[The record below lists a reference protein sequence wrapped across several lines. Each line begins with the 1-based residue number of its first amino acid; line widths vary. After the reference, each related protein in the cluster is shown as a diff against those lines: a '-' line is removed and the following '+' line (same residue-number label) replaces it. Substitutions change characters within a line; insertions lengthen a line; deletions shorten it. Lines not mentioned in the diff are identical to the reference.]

1 MNKDQIIASIGQF
14 LREEDDFLITS
25 HYAPDGDNIGACAG
39 MYHAL
44 TAAGK
49 KAVIV
54 NEDGFV
60 ERFKFLFNGTENP
73 FVRFGEELKIKFSNV
88 IVLDTATYE
97 RIGKVSGIVKENA
110 SIINIDH
117 HPANSNFGTVNYV
130 DIKAAS
136 ASQIVL
142 EILKANG
149 FPVTKHISDSLLSGL
164 LSDTGGLRFANTDER
179 AINDVLELMKSGS
192 DLADISDR
200 IFMRLGYDETVK
212 VNRIIGGTEL
222 FREEKIAMVYNDQE
236 NNPLIENEPVLMTL
250 SSIEEAEIAVF
261 VRRIGA
267 EKYKLSLRSKGDF
280 DVNLFAAKWGGGGHR
295 NASGIKFSGT
305 YEELLSTLIAD
316 LKETALRFYE

>member
-1 MNKDQIIASIGQF
+1 MNKDRIIARIGQF

-39 MYHAL
+39 MYHTL

-60 ERFKFLFNGTENP
+60 ERFAFLFDGENP
-73 FVRFGEELKIKFSNV
+73 FVRYSDELKKKYRNV
-88 IVLDTATYE
+88 IVLDTATFE
-97 RIGKVSGIVKENA
+97 RIGKVRALIAEDATVV
-110 SIINIDH
+110 NIDH
-117 HPANSNFGTVNYV
+117 HPANTEFGTVNYV
-130 DIKAAS
+130 DTKAAS

-142 EILKANG
+142 EILKSDG
-149 FPVTKHISDSLLSGL
+149 FQISKQISDSLLSGL

-179 AINDVLELMKSGS
+179 TITDVLELMKYGS

-212 VNRIIGGTEL
+212 VNRIIAGTKL
-222 FREEKIAMVYNDQE
+222 FRNEKIALAYNDQE
-236 NNPLIENEPVLMTL
+236 NDPLIENEPVLMTL

-261 VRRIGA
+261 VRKTGA
-267 EKYKLSLRSKGDF
+267 DKYKLSLRSKGDF
-280 DVNLFAAKWGGGGHR
+280 DVNLFASRWGGGGHR

-305 YEELLSTLIAD
+305 YKELASTIISD
-316 LKETALRFYE
+316 LKETALKFYE